1 MRRIALALTWRWRH
15 LFNPSVPPRP
25 WGRGGM
31 RRLSGKCHEALVLL
45 AQALDRKPHAVA
57 GFEELRRLHAEAD
70 TRGSA
75 CRDDVARQQR
85 HEMTDIA
92 DDLVDPEDQARG
104 IAVLYP
110 LAVDPGP

>member
-45 AQALDRKPHAVA
+45 AHALDRKQHAVA

-70 TRGSA
+70 PPGSP
-75 CRDDVARQQR
+75 CRDDVPRHPC
-85 HEMTDIA
+85 HEMTDIPA
-92 DDLVDPEDQARG
+92 APSAPHDTLPS
-104 IAVLYP
+104 
-110 LAVDPGP
+110 